1 MLRFPC
7 CFAQLFESLGYLWV
21 SSKAAGFDVDGV
33 REHVGSVIG
42 SEIRVVLRKSG
53 SDVAGERV
61 LLVS

>member
-1 MLRFPC
+1 
-7 CFAQLFESLGYLWV
+7 LGYLGV